1 MADKD
6 FFFLFPSVID
16 IPEKMSKILN
26 TESIS
31 WSQLKVRT
39 IIDEETKEP
48 TTIILLSTF
57 DTDAVV

>member
-1 MADKD
+1 
-6 FFFLFPSVID
+6 
-16 IPEKMSKILN
+16 MSKILN

-31 WSQLKVRT
+31 WSQLKVRK

-57 DTDAVV
+57 DTDAVVC